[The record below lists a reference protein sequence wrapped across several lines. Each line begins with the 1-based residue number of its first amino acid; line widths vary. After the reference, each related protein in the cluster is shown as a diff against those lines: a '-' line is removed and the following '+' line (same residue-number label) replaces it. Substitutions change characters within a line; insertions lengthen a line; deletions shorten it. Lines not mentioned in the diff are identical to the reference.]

1 MKRMR
6 LHIYIL
12 IGFFLIT
19 FILGSIFDYQINKA
33 LFSDKNTSGL
43 ILSVIGTIPGYG
55 MLAVLGGGFIALGL
69 KKQYKLVFNIIFY
82 ILAAVLVVL
91 GIFFSGR
98 EFFGPNGFTNEKIK
112 FVGYIIATPIMGGL
126 GFLGYYLFKKSE
138 AKYLLPLLIIM
149 GVLIFIALVPGVTLL
164 KSIFHRPRYRSIQL
178 YEAEGLVFHNW
189 WTRCENYE
197 ALMGQFNLLKE
208 EFKSFPSGH
217 AGASLV
223 FAFSVNFLPKLDKKY
238 EPLQI
243 PLFYAGFIWTILIS
257 FSRLWVGAHFLSDVS
272 MGALITA
279 ICLLIGNELVINLK
293 FFKEEKLE
301 EKKEEKVAA

>member
-19 FILGSIFDYQINKA
+19 FIFGSIFDYQINKA
-33 LFSDKNTSGL
+33 LFSDKNTFGL
-43 ILSVIGTIPGYG
+43 ILSVIGTMPGYG
-55 MLAVLGGGFIALGL
+55 MLAVLGGGFLALGL
-69 KKQYKLVFNIIFY
+69 KKQYHLAFNIIFY
-82 ILAAVLVVL
+82 IVAAVLVVL
-91 GIFFSGR
+91 GIYFSGR
-98 EFFGPNGFTNEKIK
+98 EFFGPNGFTNDKIK
-112 FVGYIIATPIMGGL
+112 FVGYIIAAPFMGGF
-126 GFLGYYLFKKSE
+126 GFLGYYLVKRSE
-138 AKYLLPLLIIM
+138 VKYLLPLLIIM
-149 GVLIFIALVPGVTLL
+149 GALIFIALVPGVTLL

-178 YEAEGLVFHNW
+178 YEAEGLLFHNW
-189 WTRCENYE
+189 WVRCENYE
-197 ALMGQFNLLKE
+197 ALMNQFNLTKE

-223 FAFSVNFLPKLDKKY
+223 FAFSVSFLPKLDKKY

-243 PLFYAGFIWTILIS
+243 PLFYAGFIWTIIIS

-279 ICLLIGNELVINLK
+279 ICLLVGNELVINLK